1 MNSYKQLSFLFPFLK
16 KSKGYLTIGIIGM
29 IASSLIIAPIPYLIG
44 YTIDTIVLVD
54 KSYTNLVKM
63 IAALALIH
71 IFRYVLTLVY
81 QYYFT
86 KLQQNVINEI
96 RLSMISNI
104 IDAPLSFINKK
115 EKGYILGRIAESQ
128 QIGAL
133 FSPTILSSLI
143 GIFDLFFSLFM
154 MITLNV
160 KLTVIALIIIPI
172 YFIISK
178 KSSKKISESTRK
190 VTEASAILNGD
201 VYEMLN
207 GLEHIKLLN
216 GKDIQIK
223 KLSIKLK
230 AMMKSVMK
238 QNLNF
243 IFFVQNIILTNEIA
257 TLLVLGFSGVL
268 ILNNEITI
276 GIYTSFSIYISRI
289 LSVTQSIGSLEITIK
304 PICITIERVK
314 EFFNLENESSLNS
327 EVLNE
332 NIDCISF
339 NNVSFKYNESSDF
352 IINNFNDNLK
362 VGDKVLIKGIN
373 GSGKTTL
380 TKLITGLYMPTS
392 GIVFANGKDYSKLN
406 KKSIRDKIGIVSQD
420 IFLFKGTILEN
431 ILYGQTTKTKE
442 DVINLISNLGLVDYI
457 DRLCNGLDTNI
468 IENGSSVSG
477 GQAQMIAFLRAIIGD
492 KDLII
497 LDEATSNLDIE
508 TRKHILKILE
518 EKDLG
523 KILIIISH
531 QDEELNFV
539 NKEINLVNNNK
550 AIAN

>member
-1 MNSYKQLSFLFPFLK
+1 MNSYKHLSFLFPFLK
-16 KSKGYLTIGIIGM
+16 KSKRYLTIGIVGM
-29 IASSLIIAPIPYLIG
+29 VISSLIIAPIPYLIG
-44 YTIDTIVLVD
+44 YTIDKIVLVD
-54 KSYTNLVKM
+54 KSYTNLFKI
-63 IAALALIH
+63 IAALMLIH
-71 IFRYVLTLVY
+71 IFRYILTLIY

-128 QIGAL
+128 QIGSL
-133 FSPTILSSLI
+133 FSPTILTSLI

-154 MITLNV
+154 MTTLNF

-178 KSSKKISESTRK
+178 SASKKISEATFK
-190 VTEASAILNGD
+190 VIEASATLNGD

-216 GKDIQIK
+216 GKDTQIE

-230 AMMKSVMK
+230 TMMKSVMK

-243 IFFVQNIILTNEIA
+243 ISFVQNIILTNEIV
-257 TLLVLGFSGVL
+257 TLLVLGLSGVL

-276 GIYTSFSIYISRI
+276 GIYTSFSMYISRI
-289 LSVTQSIGSLEITIK
+289 LSVTQSIGSLEITVK
-304 PICITIERVK
+304 PICVTIERVK
-314 EFFNLENESSLNS
+314 EFFNLEGESNPNS
-327 EVLNE
+327 EILNE
-332 NIDCISF
+332 DIKCISF
-339 NNVSFKYNESSDF
+339 NNISFKYTENSDF
-352 IINNFNDNLK
+352 IINNFSDNLK
-362 VGDKVLIKGIN
+362 IGDKVLLKGIN

-380 TKLITGLYMPTS
+380 IKLITGLYVPTE
-392 GIVFANGKDYSKLN
+392 GTILLNDKDYSKLN
-406 KKSIRDKIGIVSQD
+406 KKSIRDKIGVVSQD

-442 DVINLISNLGLVDYI
+442 DVINLINKFGLIDYI
-457 DRLCNGLDTNI
+457 NRLDKGLDTDI

-477 GQAQMIAFLRAIIGD
+477 GQAQMVAFLRALIGD

-508 TRKHILKILE
+508 TRTHILKILE
-518 EKDLG
+518 EKNLG

-531 QDEELNFV
+531 QDEKLSFV
-539 NKEINLVNNNK
+539 NKEINLINNSK